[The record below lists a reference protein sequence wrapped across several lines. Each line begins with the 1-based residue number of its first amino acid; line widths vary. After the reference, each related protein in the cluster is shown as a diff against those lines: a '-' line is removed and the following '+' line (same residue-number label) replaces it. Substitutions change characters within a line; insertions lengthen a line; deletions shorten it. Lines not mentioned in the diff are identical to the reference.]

1 MAGNPRRPLKKDNAR
16 PQPHHGSAEPGP
28 ARPILSLNS
37 GSSSVKFGLYDVTA
51 SRTETLLSG
60 EVERGD
66 DGTGTFRGHEPRL
79 EARIAEQMPSAGD
92 REVVL
97 RISTFLV
104 ASNMPSPVAIGHRI
118 VHGGPK
124 LRQHCLIDPFVIEEL
139 ESATVFAPL
148 HMPPALGIMRY
159 AQDLFPDVP
168 QVACF
173 DTAFHA
179 GLPDVAR
186 VLPIAKDLQ
195 AEGIQRYGFHGL
207 SCESIVRQLST
218 AVPRRLIIAHLGNG
232 ASVTAVKDGRSIDT
246 SMGLT
251 PTGGVVMGTRSG
263 DLDPGVLVY
272 LMREKAF
279 DAAGIEDL
287 IEHRSG
293 LLGISGLASDM
304 RTLHAAASSNTDAA
318 LAVRLFCYSVRKQIA
333 AMIGALEGLDLIV
346 FTGGIGENDDVV
358 RATIC
363 GGLRWAGV
371 DLDEARNRS
380 ASNPISAAHGRCG
393 VQVLPALED
402 EQIARHTAELLARI
416 GENGP
421 S

>member
-1 MAGNPRRPLKKDNAR
+1 MVRDPRRALDASNAR
-16 PQPHHGSAEPGP
+16 PQSHHGSAESGP

-51 SRTETLLSG
+51 SRTETRLSG
-60 EVERGD
+60 EVERD
-66 DGTGTFRGHEPRL
+66 SDGKGTFRGQVPKQKTT
-79 EARIAEQMPSAGD
+79 IAEPIPAAGD
-92 REVVL
+92 REVIL
-97 RISTFLV
+97 RIRQFLID
-104 ASNMPSPVAIGHRI
+104 SNMPSPAAVGHRI

-124 LRQHCLIDPFVIEEL
+124 LRQHCLIDASVIQQL
-139 ESATVFAPL
+139 EDATAFAPL
-148 HMPPALGIMRY
+148 HMPPALGIIRC
-159 AQDLFPDVP
+159 AGDLFPGVP
-168 QVACF
+168 QAACF

-207 SCESIVRQLST
+207 SCESILHQLAT
-218 AVPRRLIIAHLGNG
+218 DVPRRLIIAHLGNG

-272 LMREKAF
+272 LMREKGF
-279 DAAGIEDL
+279 DAARIEDL
-287 IEHRSG
+287 VDHGSG
-293 LLGISGLASDM
+293 LLGVSGLASDM
-304 RTLHAAASSNTDAA
+304 RTLHEAEPSNADAG

-333 AMIGALEGLDLIV
+333 AMIGALEGVDLIV
-346 FTGGIGENDDVV
+346 FTGGIGEHDAAV
-358 RATIC
+358 RAAIC
-363 GGLRWAGV
+363 GGLAWAGV
-371 DLDEARNRS
+371 GLNEARNLS
-380 ASNPISAAHGRCG
+380 GTNPISQAHGRCR
-393 VQVLPALED
+393 VEVLPSLED
-402 EQIARHTAELLARI
+402 EQIARHTWELLLRTV
-416 GENGP
+416 ESGP